1 MKVYISGKAENIT
14 NKEIKQAIFFYLK
27 KLLGNSMSQKITV
40 DVVIERDL
48 LKTYEMY
55 AAISPLEADTRPKHY
70 ELEID
75 GKLSKKLFL
84 VSLAHEM
91 IHLKQF
97 AKDQMRDLET
107 KRMTRWM
114 GEYYVEDNIDY
125 WSRPWEK
132 EAHELEISLYES
144 YIAQKNK

>member
-1 MKVYISGKAENIT
+1 MKVYITGKAENIS
-14 NKEIKQAIFFYLK
+14 NKEIRDAVYFYLR
-27 KLLGNSMSQKITV
+27 KLLGKSMSQKITL
-40 DVVIERDL
+40 DILIEKDL

-55 AAISPLEADTRPKHY
+55 AAISPLEAETRPKHY

-75 GKLSKKLFL
+75 ARLPKKQFL

-97 AKDQMRDLET
+97 AKDQMKDLET
-107 KRMTRWM
+107 KKMTRWL
-114 GEYYVEDNIDY
+114 GEYYVEENLDY

-132 EAHELEISLYES
+132 EAHENELLLYKS
-144 YIAQKNK
+144 YLTEKNK

>member
-1 MKVYISGKAENIT
+1 MKVYISGKAENIS
-14 NKEIKQAIFFYLK
+14 NKEIRDAVFFYLK
-27 KLLGNSMSQKITV
+27 KLLGNSMSQKITL
-40 DVVIERDL
+40 DIVIEKDL

-55 AAISPLEADTRPKHY
+55 AAISPLEAETRPKHY

-75 GKLSKKLFL
+75 SKLPKKQFL

-97 AKDQMRDLET
+97 AKDQMRDLES
-107 KRMTRWM
+107 KKMTRWL
-114 GEYYVEDNIDY
+114 GQYYDEENLDY

-132 EAHELEISLYES
+132 EAHENEVSLYES
-144 YIAQKNK
+144 YLSQKNK

>member
-1 MKVYISGKAENIT
+1 MKVYITGKAENIS
-14 NKEIKQAIFFYLK
+14 NKEIRDAVYFYLR
-27 KLLGNSMSQKITV
+27 KLLGKSMSQKITLYIL
-40 DVVIERDL
+40 IEKDL

-55 AAISPLEADTRPKHY
+55 AAISPLETETRPKHY

-75 GKLSKKLFL
+75 AKLPKKQFL

-97 AKDQMRDLET
+97 AKDQMKDLES
-107 KRMTRWM
+107 KRMTRWL
-114 GEYYVEDNIDY
+114 GEYYIEENLDY

-132 EAHELEISLYES
+132 EAHDNEIPLYQS
-144 YIAQKNK
+144 YLAEKNK

>member
-1 MKVYISGKAENIT
+1 MKVYITGKAENIS
-14 NKEIKQAIFFYLK
+14 NREIRDAVYFYLK
-27 KLLGNSMSQKITV
+27 RLLGDSMSRKITL
-40 DVVIERDL
+40 DIVIEKDL

-55 AAISPLEADTRPKHY
+55 AAISPLEADPRPKHY

-75 GKLSKKLFL
+75 AKLPKKQFL

-107 KRMTRWM
+107 KKMTRWL
-114 GEYYVEDNIDY
+114 GEYYVEENIDY
-125 WSRPWEK
+125 WARPWEK
-132 EAHELEISLYES
+132 EAHDNEIGLYEQYLS
-144 YIAQKNK
+144 EKDK